1 MDYHFIKGQFNEDE
15 LEHAIIELFKDQGYE
30 YVHGDEIA
38 RKYEDILL
46 EDDLRA
52 YLSERYA
59 EENLT
64 DNEVQKIINNIT
76 LISSTPLYAG
86 NRDTFW
92 QINEGFDLVRD
103 DPSKLA
109 LHIDYMYYKSADVYK
124 NKFKIVNQYWVKGQ
138 YLRRP
143 DMLVFIN
150 GIPMA
155 IWEFKSAIKE
165 NTTIHDAWAQ
175 ITQYYTLD
183 IPNTLKYCSLSV
195 ISDGAN
201 TRLGSIFT
209 PYEFYYAWNKANDQD
224 KVSNGISSLFTMIKG
239 VFAKERIISILRD
252 FVLYPDNSDKNEVI
266 VCRYPQYLRRTRC

>member
-86 NRDTFW
+86 NRDTFGKSTKGL
-92 QINEGFDLVRD
+92 ILCAMIPVN
-103 DPSKLA
+103 
-109 LHIDYMYYKSADVYK
+109 LHYILTICTIKAQMYTKT
-124 NKFKIVNQYWVKGQ
+124 N
-138 YLRRP
+138 LR
-143 DMLVFIN
+143 
-150 GIPMA
+150 
-155 IWEFKSAIKE
+155 
-165 NTTIHDAWAQ
+165 
-175 ITQYYTLD
+175 
-183 IPNTLKYCSLSV
+183 
-195 ISDGAN
+195 
-201 TRLGSIFT
+201 
-209 PYEFYYAWNKANDQD
+209 
-224 KVSNGISSLFTMIKG
+224 
-239 VFAKERIISILRD
+239 
-252 FVLYPDNSDKNEVI
+252 
-266 VCRYPQYLRRTRC
+266 